1 MSVLEIDPSRK
12 NPPAY
17 NNIIIAADEDPDGQH
32 IAALIINFF
41 HKWFPHIIKEGRL
54 HKLTTPLVVCDWK
67 DGRKYFYSLEEF
79 QKFADKKKLYGVN
92 YLKGLGSLDMDD
104 WKWVMTNKLL
114 FNIVEDR
121 SANKFLDIAFGDSSK
136 KRKEWL
142 EGK

>member
-1 MSVLEIDPSRK
+1 M
-12 NPPAY
+12 
-17 NNIIIAADEDPDGQH
+17 
-32 IAALIINFF
+32 
-41 HKWFPHIIKEGRL
+41 
-54 HKLTTPLVVCDWK
+54 VCDWK